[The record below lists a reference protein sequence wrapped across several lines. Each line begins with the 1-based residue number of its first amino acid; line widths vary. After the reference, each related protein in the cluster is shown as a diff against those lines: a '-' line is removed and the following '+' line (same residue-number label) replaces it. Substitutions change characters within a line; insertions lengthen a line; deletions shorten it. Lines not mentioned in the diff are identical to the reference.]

1 MKNQKITVE
10 GVDIKIF
17 SYQDRDFISL
27 TDIAKQV
34 SARTDNVIGNWFRSP
49 SALDFLQEWE
59 MMYNESF
66 NQEAF
71 AEIRQQVGKPTF
83 GMSAK
88 EWVTVT
94 GAIGVTAKAGRY
106 GGTYAHKEI
115 AFEFCTAI
123 STKFKLYLIQE
134 FDRLKEDE
142 SARLGLQRDVRRELA
157 AANWHIQ
164 AKAVRENRVPVLDW
178 NTKNEAPYHIVEAD
192 LLNKIVFGISSKLW
206 KTANPEKS
214 GNMRDH
220 ATKLELMILS
230 NLEAINAVLIEDGL
244 SLKKREARLTKVA
257 AAEME
262 ALMGT
267 KAVKR
272 IERMK

>member
-10 GVDIKIF
+10 GVDIKIV
-17 SYQDRDFISL
+17 SHQNKDFISL

-34 SARTDNVIGNWFRSP
+34 STRTDNVIGNWFRSP

-59 MMYNESF
+59 TMYNDGF
-66 NQEAF
+66 NQDAF
-71 AEIRQQVGKPTF
+71 AEIRQQVGKPAF

-88 EWVTVT
+88 EWVSAT
-94 GAIGVTAKAGRY
+94 GAIGITAKAGRY

-164 AKAVRENRVPVLDW
+164 AKAVRENRVPVLEW
-178 NTKNEAPYHIVEAD
+178 NTKNEAPYHIAEAD
-192 LLNKIVFGISSKLW
+192 LLNQIVFGISAKSW

-230 NLEAINAVLIEDGL
+230 NLEAINAVLIDDGL
-244 SLKKREARLTKVA
+244 SLKKREVKLVKVA